1 MVTPEQVQH
10 YITAGLKCDHIEVN
24 GDGRHFD
31 AIIVSPEFSGK
42 NMVQQHQRVY
52 QILGDRMREEIHALS
67 MKTFSP
73 EDWAKR

>member
-1 MVTPEQVQH
+1 MLTPEQVQH

-67 MKTFSP
+67 MKTYSP

>member
-24 GDGRHFD
+24 GDG
-31 AIIVSPEFSGK
+31 AISTIIVSPEFSGK
-42 NMVQQHQRVY
+42 NMVQQHQRVSDP
-52 QILGDRMREEIHALS
+52 GDRMREEIHALS